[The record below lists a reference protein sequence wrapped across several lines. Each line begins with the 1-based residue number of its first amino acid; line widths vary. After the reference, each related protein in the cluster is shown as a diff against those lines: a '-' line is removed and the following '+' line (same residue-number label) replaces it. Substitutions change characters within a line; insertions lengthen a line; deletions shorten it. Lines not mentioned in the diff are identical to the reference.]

1 MMCLESRTESSGL
14 GLLLWRRHPIL
25 TSSSTRPAARR
36 TLAAVY
42 NMGEHP
48 FGPCSGAAE
57 PRPEGQ
63 RYNSLDV
70 VSTTWGE
77 AGRKF
82 QPRSISLDFPEYHR
96 YLAPAW
102 HAAPAQAVAADSILC
117 AIVVLGAPP
126 ASPIPL
132 PPLTGSTFSHDKSSR
147 TR

>member
-1 MMCLESRTESSGL
+1 MLPFIT
-14 GLLLWRRHPIL
+14 WV
-25 TSSSTRPAARR
+25 STRSAP
-36 TLAAVY
+36 
-42 NMGEHP
+42 
-48 FGPCSGAAE
+48 PCSGAAE

-82 QPRSISLDFPEYHR
+82 QPRSISLDFPEHHR

-102 HAAPAQAVAADSILC
+102 HAAPAQAVAAVSILC

-132 PPLTGSTFSHDKSSR
+132 PPLTGSTFSRQELQDAITPLPSHFAFVSLSYLLRVPSSFLPR
-147 TR
+147 LRQSGLDT